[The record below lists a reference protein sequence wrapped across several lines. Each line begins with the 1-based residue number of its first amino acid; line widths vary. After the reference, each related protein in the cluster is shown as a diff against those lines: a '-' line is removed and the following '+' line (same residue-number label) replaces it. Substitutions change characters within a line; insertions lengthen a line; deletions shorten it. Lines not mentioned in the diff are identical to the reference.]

1 MPRWN
6 SICEKTATKKMLNKS
21 SCLNSVQGSEWTKY
35 CTQVL
40 SKNYYF
46 SKRMPR
52 NQSVH
57 YQECHCT
64 MAGLTSTVEQQVK
77 LSRKRQLNLS
87 ISSGNRFCSLLFTKS
102 VSFQLYWNLG
112 LGKTCHTS
120 SFSNFQVLHSLT
132 SHKFFSFQKKKI
144 LLTVDPFC
152 EEFIFVAALHST
164 QTVECLLA
172 FHLF

>member
-1 MPRWN
+1 MLRCN
-6 SICEKTATKKMLNKS
+6 SICEKTATKKMQNKS

-35 CTQVL
+35 CKKIL
-40 SKNYYF
+40 SKNYCF

-52 NQSVH
+52 NLSLH

-77 LSRKRQLNLS
+77 LNRKTAKLS
-87 ISSGNRFCSLLFTKS
+87 ISSGNRFFLPCLPNHFPIILKSGVWEIQVICQVSQTSKSCILWHLSTSTSGKKTIDSWSLL
-102 VSFQLYWNLG
+102 W
-112 LGKTCHTS
+112 
-120 SFSNFQVLHSLT
+120 
-132 SHKFFSFQKKKI
+132 KF
-144 LLTVDPFC
+144 V
-152 EEFIFVAALHST
+152 FVAALHST